1 MHSEQKPI
9 YLCRNSKEAFKLS
22 QHLHPEE
29 KVMALHDFI
38 ISLFKKHPDILMPYR
53 ILNGI
58 EEKLLWESC
67 IKQNKKISFD
77 LSQIKNLS
85 ETGSEANRLIEQF
98 MISDNTLKSEE
109 STEEHALFNA
119 WRLIFNAYC
128 KDKGV
133 ITFTELI
140 RITTT
145 YIKDRK
151 IHIHYPLYFAGF
163 DLTTPNEDLF
173 IEACKNQTHITLFKT
188 PDINPQIETRLF
200 LDEEHECIQVV
211 EWCKTQI
218 AQQKKILIA
227 TPRLDRVI
235 EKLTRLLD
243 KAFHPEAFTPKLS
256 QEKRIYQFSLNT
268 PLFYLP
274 AIYLNLKLIELASK
288 GVSSIKDLKSIL
300 SHNAW
305 SNHMELYHR
314 QKLIHA
320 LERKRRGNILISE
333 LIEIAESIE
342 GFHDSAPSF
351 KNHLDQIQRSHLEWQ
366 KKRTVTEWVSTF
378 DAFLQNIQS
387 CLFNPKDSYEEDI
400 YEDWKK
406 VNEGMSSLGNLM
418 DEISIYDM
426 LDALQYYLK
435 KNTRQSHQGDYK
447 IEILG
452 FYERPL
458 KTYDAAWI
466 MNLNEHHWP
475 QPSSY
480 NPFIPIKIQRKNQ
493 INTQEIVRQHGEKVL
508 EKFIHVAPTVVLS
521 YAKKMDEEEVFPSP
535 LLHAFVSSKPLE
547 DIDFKY
553 KKNVLNQF
561 DIEYIEDNTSIP
573 ITAQKTIKS
582 GIKLLEAQSICPA
595 WAFYEFRLGA
605 KPLEDEDE
613 EILTIRLRGNILHKA
628 LEKFWMKYK
637 SSSFVKSLSHDD
649 LSSLLKQIACEAVSL
664 EKKKYPKI
672 LTEFFDIEENRL
684 SRYLDIWIQHE
695 LKRDDFEVKETEKN
709 ILIQLSHLNFNIK
722 IDRIDEV
729 GQNKIVIDY
738 KSGAQKSFNE
748 WFLSSRGELQMP
760 FYALFSSNHPVD
772 AIAIGLI
779 NNLKP
784 KWIGVGQDRNLLQ
797 GIKDPC
803 SLNYQ
808 SWEELLGFWKSRIH
822 DAAEDFEK
830 GYAGVKFVEEK
841 DLLYCHAK
849 PILRIPERLVQFEE
863 GQK

>member
-9 YLCRNSKEAFKLS
+9 YICRNSKEAFKLS
-22 QHLHPEE
+22 QHLHPDE

-67 IKQNKKISFD
+67 IKQHKKSFD

-85 ETGSEANRLIEQF
+85 ETASEANRLIDQF

-109 STEEHALFNA
+109 STEEHTFFSA
-119 WRLIFNAYC
+119 WRLIFKAYC

-133 ITFTELI
+133 ITFAELI
-140 RITTT
+140 NITTT
-145 YIKDRK
+145 HIKNRS
-151 IHIHYPLYFAGF
+151 ISINHPLHFVGF

-188 PDINPQIETRLF
+188 PDTNPEIEPRLF

-227 TPRLDRVI
+227 TPHLDRII

-243 KAFHPEAFTPKLS
+243 KAFHPEAFKPKLS

-274 AIYLNLKLIELASK
+274 VIYLNLKLIELAAK
-288 GVSSIKDLKSIL
+288 GISTVKDLKNIL
-300 SHNAW
+300 SHNIW
-305 SNHMELYHR
+305 SNNTEFYQR
-314 QKLIHA
+314 QRLIHV
-320 LERKRRGNILISE
+320 LEKKRRGNILISE

-342 GFHDSAPSF
+342 DFNDSAPQF
-351 KNHLDQIQRSHLEWQ
+351 KNHLDQIQQSHLEWQ
-366 KKRTVTEWVSTF
+366 KKRTVTEWVSAF
-378 DAFLQNIQS
+378 DAFLQNLQS
-387 CLFNPKDSYEEDI
+387 CLFNPKDISEENI
-400 YEDWKK
+400 YEAWKK
-406 VNEGMSSLGNLM
+406 VNEGMSSLNNLM
-418 DEISIYDM
+418 GEISIHDM
-426 LDALQYYLK
+426 LDMLQYYLK
-435 KNTRQSHQGDYK
+435 KNTRQDHQGDFK

-452 FYERPL
+452 FYESPL
-458 KTYDAAWI
+458 KTYDAVWI

-475 QPSSY
+475 PPFSY
-480 NPFIPIKIQRKNQ
+480 NPFIPIRIQRKSQ
-493 INTQEIVRQHGEKVL
+493 INTQEIVRQRAEKVL
-508 EKFIHVAPTVVLS
+508 EKFIHTAPIVVLS
-521 YAKKMDEEEVFPSP
+521 YAKKMGEEAIFPSP
-535 LLHAFVSSKPLE
+535 LLHTFTSSKPLE
-547 DIDFKY
+547 YTDFNY

-561 DIEYIEDNTSIP
+561 DIEYIEDLTSIP

-613 EILTIRLRGNILHKA
+613 ENLTIRLRGNILHKA

-637 SSSFVKSLSHDD
+637 SSSFVKSLSREN
-649 LSSLLKQIACEAVSL
+649 LSPCLKQVAHEVVSL

-684 SRYLDIWIQHE
+684 FRYLDIWIQHE

-709 ILIQLSHLNFNIK
+709 IPIQLSHLNFNIK
-722 IDRIDEV
+722 IDRIDKV
-729 GQNKIVIDY
+729 GQNEIVIDY

-748 WFLSSRGELQMP
+748 WFLSGQGELQMP

-784 KWIGVGQDRNLLQ
+784 KWIGVGQDRDLLP
-797 GIKDPC
+797 GIKDPS

-808 SWEELLGFWKSRIH
+808 SWEELLGFWRCRIH
-822 DAAEDFEK
+822 DAVEDFEK
-830 GYAGVKFVEEK
+830 GFAGVKFIEEK
-841 DLLYCHAK
+841 DLLYCHVK